1 MSDEGEKEQKER
13 INFIIEQK
21 QVLETVGKWFDSK
34 MIKYNDKM
42 FSDYFQHVKAKILSE
57 VNIKHYLRLRVDELI
72 FKLLSVY
79 HNKHKEQYEE
89 VIEEEEELVPEWF
102 LTERYTEIEEM
113 FSSKF
118 LSYSFSDVDTEYD
131 SSTKAFTVTLYVDK
145 EIDRQSYDVLMK
157 DIKTYLDNRITL
169 LQFNE
174 GKIIEPKKL
183 EIRFSL
189 DW

>member
-1 MSDEGEKEQKER
+1 MSDEGEKEKKGR
-13 INFIIEQK
+13 ISFIIEQK

-34 MIKYNDKM
+34 MIKYNDRM
-42 FSDYFQHVKAKILSE
+42 FSDYFQYVKAKILSE
-57 VNIKHYLRLRVDELI
+57 ENINHYLKLRVDELI